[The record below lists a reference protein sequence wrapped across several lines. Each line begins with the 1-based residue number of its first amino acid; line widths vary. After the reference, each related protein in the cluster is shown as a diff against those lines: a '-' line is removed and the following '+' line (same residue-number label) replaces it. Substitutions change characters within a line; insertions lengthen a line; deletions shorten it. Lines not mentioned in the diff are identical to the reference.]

1 MLASVYLLTAS
12 LFDIYIIIT
21 STCIKDSITI
31 DHIGELNGG
40 ASIFITHYDIGSEY
54 KCGNKTTPLSCP
66 AYTKQCNN
74 CKKYN
79 HYASACRSSETLE
92 AINQLLW
99 NYSDNEREQ
108 VHSIINNESDCKH
121 LANIHINIGNKVL
134 TIEFQHDSATSCHTL
149 TKTDYNRLRK
159 PNLSSTNTI
168 MTFYDQTKRP
178 SLGCTADGRRAK

>member
-40 ASIFITHYDIGSEY
+40 ASIFITHYDIGREY

-149 TKTDYNRLRK
+149 TKTD
-159 PNLSSTNTI
+159 TI
-168 MTFYDQTKRP
+168 MTLYDQSKRP